1 MQPRR
6 ALVPKNRSQDGAY
19 VRKYKISVEDMVR
32 SNALLVVK
40 YNPLYS

>member
-32 SNALLVVK
+32 PLWVVK
-40 YNPLYS
+40 SNPLYS